1 MAVTTPVGIFVLG
14 ELTGPV
20 ADRIAAI
27 NQAHDPRLAKLR
39 PPHLTIAGSSGL
51 GPIAADTSV
60 ETLRAALE
68 PITST
73 TPRMRLRLGAPH
85 RFPQT
90 QIVVLP
96 LDPHGPL
103 RVLHDRIGASGLR
116 FGQPRFTFSPHV
128 TLSLYR
134 TLSPQGL
141 RELMAVR
148 ISEPVI
154 LDRIRVYFTN
164 DPQPA
169 RMLLELPLTGSDA
182 TLPGR
187 PFER

>member
-20 ADRIAAI
+20 ADRIAEVVRK
-27 NQAHDPRLAKLR
+27 HDPRLARLR
-39 PPHLTIAGSSGL
+39 PAHLTIAGSSGL
-51 GPIAADTSV
+51 GPIAADTGA

-73 TPRMRLRLGAPH
+73 TPPIWLRLGAPH

-103 RVLHDRIGASGLR
+103 RVLHDRIGSSGLH
-116 FGQPRFTFSPHV
+116 FGRPRFTFSPHV

-134 TLSPQGL
+134 TLSPECL

-148 ISEPVI
+148 VSEPVL

-169 RMLLELPLTGSDA
+169 RMLLELPLTGPDPA
-182 TLPGR
+182 LPGR
-187 PFER
+187 PPER